1 VTQRTYTKRDAQAAA
16 TREQLLQA
24 ARVVFAERGYS
35 GATVSLITKRAS
47 TAHGT
52 FYLYFRNKDEAFSEV
67 VEGVMLE
74 IHDQVLN
81 LSVDTESD
89 LRALLHEALRRF
101 FETFA
106 ANREIW
112 RTLLEGAL
120 STPEIAQRW
129 SGISRRFHER
139 VRVVLDEL
147 QAAGLVRPVD
157 SASMAVAIASMGQWM
172 AMSRLFFTPNA
183 DDERFLDSMVDV
195 WFHALAPTEAV
206 G

>member
-1 VTQRTYTKRDAQAAA
+1 MTQPIPTKRQQQAAA
-16 TREQLLQA
+16 TQEQLLCA
-24 ARVVFAERGYS
+24 ARDVFGDRGYQGTTV
-35 GATVSLITKRAS
+35 GAITTRAN

-67 VEGVMLE
+67 VDGVMRE

-81 LSVDTESD
+81 LTVHTETD
-89 LRALLHEALRRF
+89 LRVLLRVALRRF
-101 FETFA
+101 FEAFG

-129 SGISRRFHER
+129 VGISRGFHER
-139 VRVVLDEL
+139 VKVVLDEL
-147 QAAGLVRPVD
+147 QAAGLIRPVD

-172 AMSRLFFTPNA
+172 AMSRLLFATDP
-183 DDERFLDSMVDV
+183 DDGRFLESMVDV
-195 WFHALAPTEAV
+195 WYHALAPADAV
-206 G
+206 S